1 MISSPTRQATGM
13 KGESLKVKKHPPTEV
28 VTWIRQRY
36 PKTLL
41 RGSQISIYL
50 IYNLI
55 LYLSFRLKTIAK
67 QINLK

>member
-13 KGESLKVKKHPPTEV
+13 KGESLKVKNISQLMSSLGYDKDTE
-28 VTWIRQRY
+28 
-36 PKTLL
+36 KTLL